1 MGSVCVHK
9 KDLAGDNPRISAKSR
24 ILSRHLKHSGISEM
38 CSAIPRLLEQSETSR
53 TFQDHPEK
61 IRANSSISEA
71 SRHSE
76 TPRGFRLQSKYS
88 LAYVDIWSITQH
100 ARKSRIRAVIPLT
113 SHTVVWFSRAAD
125 SSSVL
130 CHDFFIGLGEFP
142 FMERRIESVLFIL
155 IELLEPKW
163 WPGVLR

>member
-9 KDLAGDNPRISAKSR
+9 KDHAGDNLRISVESR
-24 ILSRHLKHSGISEM
+24 IVSRHLKHSGISEM
-38 CSAIPRLLEQSETSR
+38 CSAIPRLLEQSIPR
-53 TFQDHPEK
+53 K
-61 IRANSSISEA
+61 SELTQA
-71 SRHSE
+71 FPRHLDIPNNSE
-76 TPRGFRLQSKYS
+76 TPRESRLQSKYS
-88 LAYVDIWSITQH
+88 LAYVDIWSTTQH
-100 ARKSRIRAVIPLT
+100 AKKSRIRAVRPLT